1 MITTL
6 VALAVA
12 VVPGALLGFV
22 VPPGRYRWAVWASA
36 PALTL
41 GLTTVAMGWLPK
53 LGLPES
59 ATAVLVV
66 ELLLAGA
73 AIVVS
78 RLFPAGLVP
87 AERRSEGDGPKG
99 DGSEGDGPEGAE
111 TSPATGRAAL
121 LARFRLRMV
130 RPRWVDMV
138 GVAIPA
144 VVSVGYG
151 WILLGRLIAPPGWD
165 AMNHGYFTRRILDL
179 GSATIASACSTGST
193 ESTLTCSFYPLA
205 TNVSWAQAV
214 ELSGGRISTAMTAWS
229 ILVGPLT
236 LVAGVY
242 ACVRLLGGRPVVA
255 SAAALAPTFIGPL
268 WYSVVT
274 GRITQQTG
282 PAMAVGIALLAALT
296 LRGRH
301 PVRLG
306 LLTGLAG
313 AGLVMSHTYDVLVVA
328 VLAVGLLVLIRHRMT
343 VRSAAAGAVAG
354 VVGGVASLL
363 PFLGPLTSANGERES
378 NQPALLGQ
386 LGEAFEYWV
395 TDQQRY
401 VLLGF
406 PPPGGADSQLSV
418 PSIRVGLVIVIAC
431 LLASPLSFVF
441 RQLRWARPWL
451 ITGVVFT
458 AIGVWTT
465 YSDSAPAM
473 LLSGLWYGVRERLR
487 SMIFPM
493 YGVVAVA
500 GAVAI
505 GLAVQWLVSRVVARA
520 RGLRD
525 STVPGAVAAA
535 LLVLVVAGLSALPAT
550 WHPLRGEFKRRA
562 PVGENYVRAY
572 EWLAENTPPGKV
584 VAYDR
589 HRQFMTWS
597 YVDYGV
603 PVLFGLPPLPV
614 FDVQNYDRRWAA
626 WNWLVDNEAAPP
638 AGCDVNRFGI
648 EYVVVGGG
656 RYMPGGWE
664 RHYTPTRL
672 EASDRVTLAQRF
684 GKIDIYRVTDRG
696 RACTAPGG

>member
-66 ELLLAGA
+66 ELLLAVA

-78 RLFPAGLVP
+78 RFFPAGLVP
-87 AERRSEGDGPKG
+87 AERRSDGDGPQT
-99 DGSEGDGPEGAE
+99 AE
-111 TSPATGRAAL
+111 ASATTGRAAL
-121 LARFRLRMV
+121 LTRFRLPMV
-130 RPRWVDMV
+130 RPRWGDMIGV
-138 GVAIPA
+138 GVPA
-144 VVSVGYG
+144 VVSVAYG
-151 WILLGRLIAPPGWD
+151 WVLLGRLIAPPGWD

-328 VLAVGLLVLIRHRMT
+328 VLAVGLLVLIRQRMT
-343 VRSAAAGAVAG
+343 VRSAAAGAAAG
-354 VVGGVASLL
+354 VIGGIAALA
-363 PFLGPLTSANGERES
+363 PFLGPLTSANGERDS

-406 PPPGGADSQLSV
+406 PQPGGADYQLSV
-418 PSIRVGLVIVIAC
+418 PSIRVGLVITIAC
-431 LLASPLSFVF
+431 LLASPLSLVF

-487 SMIFPM
+487 SMIFPV

-505 GLAVQWLVSRVVARA
+505 GLAVQWLVTRLVTRA
-520 RGLRD
+520 RSWRE
-525 STVPGAVAAA
+525 STVPAAVAAG

-562 PVGENYVRAY
+562 PVGEDYVRTY
-572 EWLAENTPPGKV
+572 EWLAKNTPPGKV

-597 YVDYGV
+597 YIDYGV

-614 FDVQNYDRRWAA
+614 FDVQNYDRRWNA
-626 WNWLVDNEAAPP
+626 WNWLVNDEAATP

-664 RHYTPTRL
+664 RHYTPDLIKVSTRL
-672 EASDRVTLAQRF
+672 SLVQQF
-684 GKIDIYRVTDRG
+684 GKIDIYQVTDQG
-696 RACTAPGG
+696 RACTPSGS